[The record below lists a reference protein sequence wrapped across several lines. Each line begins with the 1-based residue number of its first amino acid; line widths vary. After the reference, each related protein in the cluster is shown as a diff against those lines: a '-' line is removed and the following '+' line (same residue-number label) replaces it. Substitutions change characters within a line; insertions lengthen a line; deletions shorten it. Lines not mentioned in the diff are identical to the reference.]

1 MVSNFLC
8 QMKLYGCKL
17 FAPLMVQWND
27 IFDKFL
33 GEKLSTTGDQC

>member
-8 QMKLYGCKL
+8 QMKLCGCKI
-17 FAPLMVQWND
+17 FTPPIVQWND